1 MAGFED
7 EARDPGAK
15 VCRQPLETGKDKER
29 NSSVVSRKDV
39 WPTDSLT

>member
-15 VCRQPLETGKDKER
+15 VCRQSLETGKDKER
-29 NSSVVSRKDV
+29 NSSIESPERM
-39 WPTDSLT
+39 SGLLTL